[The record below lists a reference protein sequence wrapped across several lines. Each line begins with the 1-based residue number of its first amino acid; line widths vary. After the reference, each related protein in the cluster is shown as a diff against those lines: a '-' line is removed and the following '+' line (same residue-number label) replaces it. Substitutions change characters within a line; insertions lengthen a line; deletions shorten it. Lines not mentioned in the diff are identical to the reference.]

1 MTQPIRVLMVEDSED
16 DALLMLRALEKGG
29 YEPEYRRVET
39 AKAMR
44 DALAAEA
51 WDLILCDYT
60 MPRFDGLAA
69 LRLMKETGLDLP
81 FIVVSG
87 TIGEETAVV
96 SMKAGAHDYIM
107 KGNLLRLVP
116 AVERE
121 LKEAESR
128 AQRRQIEAAYQR
140 SEQLLR
146 DAQRIAKVGGWE
158 YDTEAKRTTWTE
170 EVYRIYGVGLDYDPN
185 DISKN
190 IEHYEDQAT
199 IEQAF
204 LDAVQRGVSY
214 DIELSFRS
222 ADGALKWV
230 RTSGY
235 PVREDGRITKVYG
248 HIVDITEHKRILE
261 ETERA
266 RKDWEDIFQAISHPT
281 IILDPEYGILSA
293 NKAAVHASGIAAA
306 DLAGEKCFEVF
317 HGANNASPPAG
328 CPMQKLLVSGHTET
342 LETEM
347 ETPGGVY
354 LVSCT
359 PVFDRQ
365 GRLEKIIHIV
375 TDITARREMEQAA
388 RESEQRYRSLVDR
401 SFAGVYVVRD
411 GRFVFM
417 NENAA
422 AFAGYRPEDLIGK
435 PATSI
440 VHPEDLQDTLQRS
453 RRMLRGEEQ
462 APHEFRIVTKDG
474 RIRWIMETVAGIYY
488 DGTRAILGNS
498 MDITELKQAQQA
510 LNESRE
516 LEKSILMSVPHGLFG
531 VERRRIFFANDAME
545 AVFGWKPQEL
555 IGRSTRIIFRNDR
568 EWEEYGAMLYTR
580 LELEPAL
587 IFEWDKPFVRKDG
600 REIFCRMSV
609 TRIGETLSESRGIV
623 ATFEDITER
632 RHMDQALRES
642 RRQLSDIIEF
652 LPDATLV
659 IDQQG
664 RVIAWN
670 RAIEEMTGVRKEA
683 MLGRG
688 DYEYALPF
696 YGERRPILIDQA
708 LHPDPE
714 MEKKYTSIKRK
725 GDLLYGEAFTPNLP
739 AGRCHLSASASVLR
753 NEKGVIVAAIECIR
767 DHTAITQAQD
777 ALREAEERYRSI
789 FENAQEAIYR
799 STPDGRIILANPAMA
814 GMLGYETPEELMAS
828 VTDIAR
834 QHYVHP
840 EEREKVMAILAA
852 HGEVRNFE
860 SQHRRRDGSVF
871 WSSVTMQAVRDQNGR
886 ILYYEGIDED
896 ITDRKESIE
905 RLRKALG
912 GTVQAISMAVETKDP
927 YTAGHQRRTAD
938 LARAIAT
945 EMGLDADQRD
955 FIRIAATIHDIGK
968 IALPAEILSKPT
980 KLTEIE
986 LSLIKTHALQ
996 GYEILKGIEFPWP
1009 VADVVL
1015 QHHERMDGSGYPDG
1029 LKGED
1034 ILPEARILSVADV
1047 VEAIASHRPYRPA
1060 NGIDDALAEISK
1072 NRGILYDADVVDAC
1086 LSLFR
1091 EKMYRL
1097 S

>member
-1 MTQPIRVLMVEDSED
+1 MTRPIRVLMVEDSED
-16 DALLMLRALEKGG
+16 DALLVLRELRKGG
-29 YEPEYRRVET
+29 FAPEWERVQT
-39 AKAMR
+39 AADMRKA
-44 DALAAEA
+44 LTEKT
-51 WDLILCDYT
+51 WDVILCDYK

-87 TIGEETAVV
+87 TIGEETAVA

-128 AQRRQIEAAYQR
+128 AQRRQVEAAYQR

-248 HIVDITEHKRILE
+248 HIVDITEHKRIIE

-306 DLAGEKCFEVF
+306 DLAGKKCFEVF

-365 GRLEKIIHIV
+365 GRLEKSIHIA

-388 RESEQRYRSLVDR
+388 RESEQRYRS
-401 SFAGVYVVRD
+401 
-411 GRFVFM
+411 
-417 NENAA
+417 
-422 AFAGYRPEDLIGK
+422 
-435 PATSI
+435 
-440 VHPEDLQDTLQRS
+440 
-453 RRMLRGEEQ
+453 
-462 APHEFRIVTKDG
+462 
-474 RIRWIMETVAGIYY
+474 
-488 DGTRAILGNS
+488 
-498 MDITELKQAQQA
+498 
-510 LNESRE
+510 
-516 LEKSILMSVPHGLFG
+516 
-531 VERRRIFFANDAME
+531 
-545 AVFGWKPQEL
+545 
-555 IGRSTRIIFRNDR
+555 
-568 EWEEYGAMLYTR
+568 
-580 LELEPAL
+580 
-587 IFEWDKPFVRKDG
+587 
-600 REIFCRMSV
+600 
-609 TRIGETLSESRGIV
+609 
-623 ATFEDITER
+623 
-632 RHMDQALRES
+632 
-642 RRQLSDIIEF
+642 
-652 LPDATLV
+652 
-659 IDQQG
+659 
-664 RVIAWN
+664 
-670 RAIEEMTGVRKEA
+670 
-683 MLGRG
+683 
-688 DYEYALPF
+688 
-696 YGERRPILIDQA
+696 
-708 LHPDPE
+708 
-714 MEKKYTSIKRK
+714 
-725 GDLLYGEAFTPNLP
+725 
-739 AGRCHLSASASVLR
+739 
-753 NEKGVIVAAIECIR
+753 
-767 DHTAITQAQD
+767 
-777 ALREAEERYRSI
+777 I

-799 STPDGRIILANPAMA
+799 STPDGKIILANPAMA
-814 GMLGYETPEELMAS
+814 GIFGYETPEELMAS
-828 VTDIAR
+828 VTDVAR

-840 EEREKVMAILAA
+840 EEWEKVMAIIEA
-852 HGEVRNFE
+852 HGEARNFE
-860 SQHRRRDGSVF
+860 SQHRRKDGSLF
-871 WSSVTMQAVRDQNGR
+871 WASMTMQAIRDQNGR

-945 EMGLDADQRD
+945 EMGLDADRRD

-986 LSLIKTHALQ
+986 FSLIKTHALQ

-1015 QHHERMDGSGYPDG
+1015 QHHERIDGTGYPGG
-1029 LKGED
+1029 LKGKD
-1034 ILPEARILSVADV
+1034 ILLEARILAVADV

-1060 NGIDDALAEISK
+1060 HGIDDALDEISK
-1072 NRGILYDADVVDAC
+1072 NRGILYDAGAVDAC
-1086 LSLFR
+1086 LTLFR
-1091 EKMYRL
+1091 EKMYHL